1 MSRPVVAAPHG
12 APVGPAG
19 RGRNIDTLDPQSPPP
34 DPGPRELLEV
44 HLLGLPLRILQRVR
58 EHHGELLREI
68 SLLALKPESL
78 KTLPPRLR
86 ELIAIYTKHY
96 TGQIYGGAA
105 ARSVPLRSEV
115 LPTRDRADLVVYLE
129 RADALQANT
138 FWSQLDEADQ
148 YCQRGGILL
157 TIGNGPTERAL
168 MAWYFAEFVNQ
179 ANGLTPQEWAGAT
192 R

>member
-1 MSRPVVAAPHG
+1 MPGGRRFPRGAVRPTSPDRLPATLEPSSQPADTTATDVVE
-12 APVGPAG
+12 
-19 RGRNIDTLDPQSPPP
+19 I
-34 DPGPRELLEV
+34 

-68 SLLALKPESL
+68 SLLALKPAAME
-78 KTLPPRLR
+78 TLPPRLR
-86 ELIAIYTKHY
+86 ELIAIYSKHY

-105 ARSVPLRSEV
+105 ERSVPLRSDV
-115 LPTRDRADLVVYLE
+115 APTRDRADLVVYVE
-129 RADALQANT
+129 RADALQANV